1 MTADP
6 QDAQDL
12 QESICKKGVLN
23 SSSVPLFGGRAH
35 DGSTAVFLCVSFI
48 YDLMISLTAA
58 VLLYGSPGGLS
69 GRSIIMGN
77 GLLQALKENGSFVG
91 VCLIAVVGIV
101 LIAYL
106 FEKAARAKNGGTER
120 ILATRKIVMI
130 GMFSALSGILY
141 CFDFSIPVIAP
152 EFYKLDFSEL
162 PAMIAGFAFGPVAGV
177 LVEFIK
183 ELVKLVIKGTST
195 AFVGDLANFLIGCM
209 LVLPASIIYQ
219 FKKSRKTA
227 ILGCVVGTVVMT
239 VFGTWFNAVY
249 LLPAFS
255 KLFGMPLDVILGM
268 GSAIN
273 AGVKDLTT
281 FVIFMVAPINIIK
294 GVGISILTML
304 IYKKVSPIIKYG
316 RTMSEGQSRKA

>member
-1 MTADP
+1 M
-6 QDAQDL
+6 
-12 QESICKKGVLN
+12 
-23 SSSVPLFGGRAH
+23 
-35 DGSTAVFLCVSFI
+35 
-48 YDLMISLTAA
+48 
-58 VLLYGSPGGLS
+58 
-69 GRSIIMGN
+69 
-77 GLLQALKENGSFVG
+77 
-91 VCLIAVVGIV
+91 
-101 LIAYL
+101 AYL
-106 FEKAARAKNGGTER
+106 FERAARARSGGTER

-141 CFDFSIPVIAP
+141 CFDFSLPVIAP

-227 ILGCVVGTVVMT
+227 VIGCVAGTLVMT

-255 KLFGMPLDVILGM
+255 KLFGLPLDTILGM

-273 AGVKDLTT
+273 PAVKDLTS
-281 FVIFMVAPINIIK
+281 FVVLMVAPINIIK
-294 GVGISILTML
+294 GVGISVLTML

-316 RTMSEGQSRKA
+316 RTMSEGGSARV

>member
-1 MTADP
+1 
-6 QDAQDL
+6 
-12 QESICKKGVLN
+12 
-23 SSSVPLFGGRAH
+23 
-35 DGSTAVFLCVSFI
+35 
-48 YDLMISLTAA
+48 
-58 VLLYGSPGGLS
+58 
-69 GRSIIMGN
+69 MGN
-77 GLLQALKENGSFVG
+77 GLMKAVTENGSFVV
-91 VCLIAVVGIV
+91 VCLLAVVG
-101 LIAYL
+101 LILVAYL
-106 FEKAARAKNGGTER
+106 FERAARARSGGTER

-141 CFDFSIPVIAP
+141 CFDFSLPVIAP

-195 AFVGDLANFLIGCM
+195 AFVGDLANFLIGC
-209 LVLPASIIYQ
+209 VA
-219 FKKSRKTA
+219 
-227 ILGCVVGTVVMT
+227 GTLVMT

-255 KLFGMPLDVILGM
+255 KLFGLPLDTILGM

-273 AGVKDLTT
+273 PAVKDLTS
-281 FVIFMVAPINIIK
+281 FVVLMVAPINIIK
-294 GVGISILTML
+294 GVGISVLTML

-316 RTMSEGQSRKA
+316 RTMSEGGSARV

>member
-1 MTADP
+1 
-6 QDAQDL
+6 
-12 QESICKKGVLN
+12 
-23 SSSVPLFGGRAH
+23 
-35 DGSTAVFLCVSFI
+35 
-48 YDLMISLTAA
+48 
-58 VLLYGSPGGLS
+58 
-69 GRSIIMGN
+69 MGN
-77 GLLQALKENGSFVG
+77 GLLGAVKENGSFVG
-91 VCLIAVVGIV
+91 VCLLAVVGLV
-101 LIAYL
+101 LVAYL
-106 FEKAARAKNGGTER
+106 FERAARARSGGTER
-120 ILATRKIVMI
+120 ILATRKIVI
-130 GMFSALSGILY
+130 SAISGILY

-183 ELVKLVIKGTST
+183 ELVKLVLKGTST

-219 FKKSRKTA
+219 FRKSRKTA
-227 ILGCVVGTVVMT
+227 ILGCVVGTLVMT

-273 AGVKDLTT
+273 AKVTDLTT

-316 RTMSEGQSRKA
+316 RTMSEGTSARR

>member
-1 MTADP
+1 MGKGLM
-6 QDAQDL
+6 DAVKQNA
-12 QESICKKGVLN
+12 GFVL
-23 SSSVPLFGGRAH
+23 
-35 DGSTAVFLCVSFI
+35 
-48 YDLMISLTAA
+48 
-58 VLLYGSPGGLS
+58 
-69 GRSIIMGN
+69 
-77 GLLQALKENGSFVG
+77 
-91 VCLIAVVGIV
+91 VCLAAVVGLV
-101 LIAYL
+101 LVAYL
-106 FEKAARAKNGGTER
+106 FERAARARRKTTER

-219 FKKSRKTA
+219 FKKTRTTA
-227 ILGCVVGTVVMT
+227 ILGCVVGTLIMT

-255 KLFGMPLDVILGM
+255 KLFGMPLDAILGM
-268 GSAIN
+268 GSAIYP
-273 AGVKDLTT
+273 GVKDLTS
-281 FVIFMVAPINIIK
+281 FVILMVAPINLIK

-316 RTMSEGQSRKA
+316 RTMTEGQSR

>member
-1 MTADP
+1 
-6 QDAQDL
+6 
-12 QESICKKGVLN
+12 
-23 SSSVPLFGGRAH
+23 
-35 DGSTAVFLCVSFI
+35 
-48 YDLMISLTAA
+48 MISLTAA
-58 VLLYGSPGGLS
+58 VLLYGSPRGLS

>member
-1 MTADP
+1 
-6 QDAQDL
+6 
-12 QESICKKGVLN
+12 
-23 SSSVPLFGGRAH
+23 
-35 DGSTAVFLCVSFI
+35 
-48 YDLMISLTAA
+48 MISLTAA

>member
-1 MTADP
+1 
-6 QDAQDL
+6 
-12 QESICKKGVLN
+12 
-23 SSSVPLFGGRAH
+23 
-35 DGSTAVFLCVSFI
+35 
-48 YDLMISLTAA
+48 
-58 VLLYGSPGGLS
+58 
-69 GRSIIMGN
+69 MGN
-77 GLLQALKENGSFVG
+77 GLLQSFMDNGSFVA
-91 VCLIAVVGIV
+91 VCLVVVVGLV
-101 LIAYL
+101 LVAYL
-106 FEKAARAKNGGTER
+106 FEKAARARNKGTER

-130 GMFSALSGILY
+130 GMFSAISGILY
-141 CFDFSIPVIAP
+141 CFDFSLPMISPP
-152 EFYKLDFSEL
+152 FYKLDFSEL

-219 FKKSRKTA
+219 FKKSRHTA
-227 ILGCVVGTVVMT
+227 VLGCVVGTVIMT

-255 KLFGMPLDVILGM
+255 M
-268 GSAIN
+268 GKAIN

-316 RTMSEGQSRKA
+316 RTMTEGQSHRR

>member
-1 MTADP
+1 
-6 QDAQDL
+6 
-12 QESICKKGVLN
+12 
-23 SSSVPLFGGRAH
+23 
-35 DGSTAVFLCVSFI
+35 
-48 YDLMISLTAA
+48 
-58 VLLYGSPGGLS
+58 
-69 GRSIIMGN
+69 
-77 GLLQALKENGSFVG
+77 
-91 VCLIAVVGIV
+91 
-101 LIAYL
+101 
-106 FEKAARAKNGGTER
+106 
-120 ILATRKIVMI
+120 MI

-162 PAMIAGFAFGPVAGV
+162 PALIAGFAFGPVAGV

-219 FKKSRKTA
+219 FHKTKRTA
-227 ILGCVVGTVVMT
+227 IIGCVVGTLVMT

-273 AGVKDLTT
+273 PRVKDLTT
-281 FVIFMVAPINIIK
+281 FVVLMVAPINIIK

-304 IYKKVSPIIKYG
+304 IYKNVSPIIKYG
-316 RTMSEGQSRKA
+316 RTMSEGSSARNG

>member
-1 MTADP
+1 
-6 QDAQDL
+6 
-12 QESICKKGVLN
+12 
-23 SSSVPLFGGRAH
+23 
-35 DGSTAVFLCVSFI
+35 
-48 YDLMISLTAA
+48 
-58 VLLYGSPGGLS
+58 
-69 GRSIIMGN
+69 
-77 GLLQALKENGSFVG
+77 
-91 VCLIAVVGIV
+91 
-101 LIAYL
+101 
-106 FEKAARAKNGGTER
+106 
-120 ILATRKIVMI
+120 
-130 GMFSALSGILY
+130 
-141 CFDFSIPVIAP
+141 

-219 FKKSRKTA
+219 FHKSKNTA
-227 ILGCVVGTVVMT
+227 LIGCVAGTLVMT

-255 KLFGMPLDVILGM
+255 RLFGMPLDVILGM

-304 IYKKVSPIIKYG
+304 IYKKISPIIKYG
-316 RTMSEGQSRKA
+316 RTMSEGQSARAK

>member
-1 MTADP
+1 
-6 QDAQDL
+6 
-12 QESICKKGVLN
+12 
-23 SSSVPLFGGRAH
+23 
-35 DGSTAVFLCVSFI
+35 
-48 YDLMISLTAA
+48 
-58 VLLYGSPGGLS
+58 
-69 GRSIIMGN
+69 MGN
-77 GLLQALKENGSFVG
+77 GLLQAIAENGSFVA
-91 VCLIAVVGIV
+91 VCLVAVVGLV

-106 FEKAARAKNGGTER
+106 FERAARAKNGGSER

-130 GMFSALSGILY
+130 GMFSAIAGILY
-141 CFDFSIPVIAP
+141 CFDFSLPMIAP

-183 ELVKLVIKGTST
+183 QLVKLVLKGTST

-209 LVLPASIIYQ
+209 LVLPSSIIYM
-219 FKKSRKTA
+219 FHKSKHTA
-227 ILGCVVGTVVMT
+227 LIGCIAGTIVMT
-239 VFGTWFNAVY
+239 IFGTWFNAFY

-255 KLFGMPLDVILGM
+255 KLFGLPLDTILGM

-294 GVGISILTML
+294 GVCISILTML
-304 IYKKVSPIIKYG
+304 IYKKISPIIKYG
-316 RTMSEGQSRKA
+316 RTMTEGQSRRSQ